1 MDYEYRVAVF
11 ICFWALGSPS
21 VGLEDHLNADENKGW
36 RLHSFCPREIG
47 TVHSTARVEYT
58 VVWERPKDPPQPTA
72 ALDADSDNDDD
83 AAAAATYR
91 AEAQLGRDIPLE
103 WS

>member
-11 ICFWALGSPS
+11 TCFWALGSPS

-58 VVWERPKDPPQPTA
+58 VVWERPKDPTQPTA
-72 ALDADSDNDDD
+72 ALAADGDSDSDD
-83 AAAAATYR
+83 AAYR
-91 AEAQLGRDIPLE
+91 AEAQLSLDPPRE

>member
-36 RLHSFCPREIG
+36 RLHSFRPREIG
-47 TVHSTARVEYT
+47 TVRSTARVEYT
-58 VVWERPKDPPQPTA
+58 VVWERPKDPAPATPGPSA
-72 ALDADSDNDDD
+72 RLRADVGETHGPS
-83 AAAAATYR
+83 
-91 AEAQLGRDIPLE
+91 GP
-103 WS
+103 